1 MRRAT
6 LEAVVAATPEAA
18 VAVTPEEGAA
28 VTSQEAATPEAGAI
42 SVAAGTP
49 WALATSPADT

>member
-6 LEAVVAATPEAA
+6 LEAVAAATLEAA
-18 VAVTPEEGAA
+18 VVATLEEGVA